1 MHIQKAKPLRKPSD
15 GGKMTV
21 VCIVKTSFCATTRVI
36 SITSS
41 ASIATTIWTSTTW
54 SIASKSNCKQQG
66 KPLRA
71 NSVSPRRS
79 A

>member
-1 MHIQKAKPLRKPSD
+1 MHIPKAKPSKKPSD
-15 GGKMTV
+15 GGRMMA
-21 VCIVKTSFCATTRVI
+21 VCTAKTSSCATTKGI
-36 SITSS
+36 SIISS
-41 ASIATTIWTSTTW
+41 ASIATTVWTFTTW